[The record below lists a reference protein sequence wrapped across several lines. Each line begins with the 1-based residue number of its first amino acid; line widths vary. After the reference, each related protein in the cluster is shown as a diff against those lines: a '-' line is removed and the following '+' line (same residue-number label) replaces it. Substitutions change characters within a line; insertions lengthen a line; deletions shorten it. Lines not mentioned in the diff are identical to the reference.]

1 MCQGS
6 ISTHFFS
13 GDSVDLASVIFLL
26 YYLSKNRD
34 GETQKTLI
42 GFALVNDLR
51 KERGED
57 EDTDPGTLYIDAICT
72 NTDIRATRDITVKG
86 AGQLLMNQI
95 EDFANRADNYVDGEP
110 YTNIKL
116 SALPYVIGYYR
127 KLGYRHIHNCK
138 DLVMVDGELVES
150 DKDIAAAVKKVE
162 KLKTR
167 FSDDE
172 KLEMA
177 LLVELAKNKKILAT
191 GKDGKREKTE
201 YLIGNLN
208 DYFKGKD
215 IIFMRKEDSEEK
227 DSEEKDSEEK
237 DSEEKDSEEK
247 DSSDADGEIVA
258 IDKDTSKENEF
269 VNRLLSEDNSDL
281 LDFIN
286 TLRRKKFSVA
296 CRDNLGRYLRHNFK
310 RDTDGEIDFHCRG
323 EGYTMRKCLK
333 MSTVSDSSQ
342 SGGGGRQH
350 KKKRLAIAKV
360 AKVKAKARLAKAR
373 LAKARL
379 EKKCLG
385 LDGAN
390 CLRVPLRKPL

>member
-1 MCQGS
+1 MMNQFRAGSDGETSSSRESSSSESCSRESTSSESTSELISKGKWANISASIRKSNAKMCQGS

-138 DLVMVDGELVES
+138 DLKMVDGELVES

-191 GKDGKREKTE
+191 GKDGK
-201 YLIGNLN
+201 
-208 DYFKGKD
+208 
-215 IIFMRKEDSEEK
+215 
-227 DSEEKDSEEK
+227 
-237 DSEEKDSEEK
+237 
-247 DSSDADGEIVA
+247 
-258 IDKDTSKENEF
+258 
-269 VNRLLSEDNSDL
+269 
-281 LDFIN
+281 
-286 TLRRKKFSVA
+286 
-296 CRDNLGRYLRHNFK
+296 
-310 RDTDGEIDFHCRG
+310 
-323 EGYTMRKCLK
+323 
-333 MSTVSDSSQ
+333 
-342 SGGGGRQH
+342 
-350 KKKRLAIAKV
+350 KKKPII
-360 AKVKAKARLAKAR
+360 
-373 LAKARL
+373 
-379 EKKCLG
+379 
-385 LDGAN
+385 
-390 CLRVPLRKPL
+390 